1 MQRNRLLQVSAAG
14 IACAAALF
22 AADFWKTKDSSQWS
36 SDEVNKILSDSP
48 WAKEKTVSPQSN
60 TGQRRGGGNRRGGFG
75 FPGGG
80 GIGFPGGGGG
90 GYPGGGG
97 GYPGGGGGGY
107 PGGGGGGGSAPSEPM
122 NLTIRW
128 ESAAPVQAALMRQGG
143 IAADDAKTVA
153 ALSQKDYV
161 ITLLGYRMPAQ
172 RNRYGNSDDQNQ
184 NSSDDRNSQTNDRL
198 RTQFLDSAQLTPK
211 NGHSIYAEDVQF
223 EGPNGSGAIRFL
235 FPRTNLIT
243 ATDKDVDFVLDMR
256 GLKIEQKF
264 HLADMQYEGKLAL

>member
-1 MQRNRLLQVSAAG
+1 MQRNRFVQVSAAG
-14 IACAAALF
+14 IACAAALL

-48 WAKEKTVSPQSN
+48 WAKEKTITPQGA
-60 TGQRRGGGNRRGGFG
+60 GQRRSGGNRRGGFG

-80 GIGFPGGGGG
+80 GIGFPGGGYPGG

-97 GYPGGGGGGY
+97 YPRGGGGY
-107 PGGGGGGGSAPSEPM
+107 PGGGSGNPDDTARNEPM

-128 ESAAPVQAALMRQGG
+128 ESAAPVQAALTRQGG
-143 IAADDAKTVA
+143 IATDDAKTVA
-153 ALSQKDYV
+153 GLSQKDYV
-161 ITLLGYRMPAQ
+161 ITVLGYRMPAQ
-172 RNRYGNSDDQNQ
+172 RNRYGSSDDQ

-198 RTQFLDSAQLTPK
+198 RTQFLDAAQLTPK

-243 ATDKDVDFVLDMR
+243 ANDKDVDFVLEMR
-256 GLKIEQKF
+256 GVKVEEKF